1 LSPPSAAATLLRHAL
16 AAPGPEIDLAGAALA
31 CAAMERPALDL
42 APYHGH
48 LDELARDVAAAARPP
63 PEALAHAFG
72 AVHGYRGDRDS
83 YDDLANADLARVI
96 DRRKGLPVALSIL
109 WIHAARAQGWRCA
122 GLDAPGHFVIR
133 LAAGGRESVLDPFDG
148 GRALDAD
155 ALRTLLR
162 RVAGPAAAA
171 TADRLE
177 AVDDRSVLLRLQNN
191 LKLRLAQ
198 AGRHTDALAVVERM
212 LVIAPRAIELWREAA
227 ALNAEGGA
235 LRAALGC
242 LETAMALAAGTDARQ
257 RIAADIAALSGRLN

>member
-1 LSPPSAAATLLRHAL
+1 VPESVDAASLLKRAL

-31 CAAMERPALDL
+31 CAAMARPELDL
-42 APYHGH
+42 ASYREH
-48 LDELARDVAAAARPP
+48 LAALARDVAAAPGAPA
-63 PEALAHAFG
+63 EALAA
-72 AVHGYRGDRDS
+72 ALAIRHGYRGDRES

-109 WIHAARAQGWRCA
+109 WIHAARAQGWRCV

-133 LAAGGRESVLDPFDG
+133 LEAAGRARVLDPFDG
-148 GRALDAD
+148 GRALEIDQ
-155 ALRTLLR
+155 LRALLR
-162 RVAGPAAAA
+162 RIAGPAAAA
-171 TADRLE
+171 GADHLE

-198 AGRHTDALAVVERM
+198 AGRHAEALAVVERM

-227 ALNAEGGA
+227 ALHAEGGA

-242 LETAMALAAGTDARQ
+242 LKTAMALAAGTDARQ